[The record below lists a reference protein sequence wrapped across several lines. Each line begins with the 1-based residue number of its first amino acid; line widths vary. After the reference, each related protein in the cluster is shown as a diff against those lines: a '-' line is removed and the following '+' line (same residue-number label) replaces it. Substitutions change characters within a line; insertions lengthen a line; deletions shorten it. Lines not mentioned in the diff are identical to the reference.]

1 MALELC
7 KYITLFFG
15 GSYHMVKRKNIPHIK
30 RRFMTIF
37 RISIIFILAVICAP
51 LSNAQVSIGY
61 ANLNVITNQH
71 PEMAA
76 ANNQLNEYYR
86 ALQAK
91 YETVNQYFQNKTQEY
106 NHKKESGAS
115 QQELSALENEL
126 LKLQNELTQKAQDF
140 EQKLIIKRSEL
151 TNPILDQILKQAA
164 RVAES
169 KDIDCIFNIT
179 NNEGVSIV
187 LYAPDN
193 TELTPDILRGLNCEL
208 TEQQKKVPP
217 FNIDPDEVAIGYTNV
232 ELILAYMPEAKSLEQ
247 VLKTYKKKLENDYRT
262 KHEYFK
268 LKYEEY
274 LEKESR
280 NELSP
285 QAKNDMVAEL
295 TRLDAE
301 LKQFA
306 QGAEAKLSDKRSE
319 LLEPILEKM
328 ENTIN
333 KVAREN
339 GFTFIMNQ
347 TTSSG
352 ISTILY
358 GPEEADITTQVLSEL
373 NILAQEEL
381 IKARAQ
387 KNIDIAFMNVDMLL
401 TESAQAKQINEELE
415 KHKVSLQEQLKTME
429 QNLQKRHREY
439 SEKVASGQTADGK
452 VLKTKIRDEEN
463 QLNQFK
469 QEMPYAEIRKQNELM
484 VPLQKTIQKAID
496 TVAQEKDK
504 TYIFNVTS
512 SNIVYMKPELD
523 LTQAAQAR
531 IK

>member
-1 MALELC
+1 MD
-7 KYITLFFG
+7 K
-15 GSYHMVKRKNIPHIK
+15 KRNIPHIK
-30 RRFMTIF
+30 RRFMTML
-37 RISIIFILAVICAP
+37 RSSIVFILIAICAP
-51 LSNAQVSIGY
+51 FSNAQVSMGY
-61 ANLNVITNQH
+61 ANVNVITSQH

-76 ANNQLNEYYR
+76 ANNQLNEYHR

-106 NHKKESGAS
+106 NQKKESGAS
-115 QQELSALENEL
+115 QQELSALESEL

-140 EQKLIIKRSEL
+140 EQQLILKRSEL
-151 TNPILDQILKQAA
+151 TNPVLDQILKQAA

-169 KDIDCIFNIT
+169 KDLDCIFQVT

-217 FNIDPDEVAIGYTNV
+217 FSIDPDEVAIGYTNV

-247 VLKTYKKKLENDYRT
+247 VLETYQKKLENDYRT
-262 KHEYFK
+262 KQDYFK

-306 QGAEAKLSDKRSE
+306 QGAETKLSDKRSE

-358 GPEEADITTQVLSEL
+358 GPEEADITTQVMSEL
-373 NILAQEEL
+373 NIPTQEEPM
-381 IKARAQ
+381 KVRAQ
-387 KNIDIAFMNVDMLL
+387 KNIDIAFINVAALL
-401 TESAQAKQINEELE
+401 TKSTQAKQINEELE
-415 KHKVSLQEQLKTME
+415 KHKVSLQEQLKSME
-429 QNLQKRHREY
+429 ENLQKRHREY
-439 SEKVASGQTADGK
+439 SEKVASGQTAGAK
-452 VLKTKIRDEEN
+452 VLETKIRDEEN

-469 QEMPYAEIRKQNELM
+469 QEMSYAEIRKQSELM
-484 VPLQKTIQKAID
+484 APLQETIQKAID
-496 TVAQEKDK
+496 DVAREKGK
-504 TYIFNVTS
+504 TYIFNVIS
-512 SNIVYMKPELD
+512 SNTVYIKPELD
-523 LTQAAQAR
+523 LTQAAKAK
-531 IK
+531 IE